1 MQSGESLI
9 LVVSSAN
16 FLMKKNINEAF
27 RVSFLRTWEYA
38 NKLYTLLIP
47 YWYDL
52 LNKKSVCEVYLIFK

>member
-27 RVSFLRTWEYA
+27 RVSFLEPGRRQQT
-38 NKLYTLLIP
+38 LYPTHTLL
-47 YWYDL
+47 
-52 LNKKSVCEVYLIFK
+52 V

>member
-27 RVSFLRTWEYA
+27 RVSFLEPGNTPT
-38 NKLYTLLIP
+38 NSIP
-47 YWYDL
+47 YSYP
-52 LNKKSVCEVYLIFK
+52 VGMT